1 LCLGSVNTAE
11 TPFQISGKK
20 ARKMRTEEIMSKNI
34 TTIGGAVLAQAA
46 IKWTAIVAMF
56 WIAFTYV
63 DSWLPL
69 ILK

>member
-1 LCLGSVNTAE
+1 
-11 TPFQISGKK
+11 
-20 ARKMRTEEIMSKNI
+20 MRTEEIMSKNI